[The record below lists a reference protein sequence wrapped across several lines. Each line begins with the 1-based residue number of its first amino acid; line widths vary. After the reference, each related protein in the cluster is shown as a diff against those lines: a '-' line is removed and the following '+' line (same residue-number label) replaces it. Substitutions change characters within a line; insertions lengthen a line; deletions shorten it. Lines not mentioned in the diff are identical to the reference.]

1 MENQT
6 HYKIIIIGS
15 GPAGLSAA
23 IHAARTQ
30 LQPLVIT
37 GTPIGGALIRSKS
50 VTNWPGITAIPG
62 AELID
67 TMYKHAE
74 KFGTIFMHDEVAHVA
89 LCAKTKTIV
98 LASGKHLTA
107 DAVII
112 ACGGK
117 PKNLE
122 CPGAQQYWNKGIYI
136 GMPADNQSYFNK
148 TIAIIGGGNSG
159 IGIAS
164 RLLAT
169 GAHTIIIHPKTTLAA
184 NDPAVETVRNH
195 ANNRLLLGY
204 SAHTVEGNEH
214 TPTALIV
221 ENQTTHEKIT
231 VAVDAIMVTIGSSP
245 NTDLFAGQLSLLP
258 SKHIAVEPG
267 TTLTSVPGVFAAG
280 DIMDNRYR
288 HAITSS
294 GQGFMAGIDAEN
306 YLKVLMAP

>member
-1 MENQT
+1 MKNQT

-23 IHAARTQ
+23 IHTSRTQ
-30 LQPLVIT
+30 LHPLVIT
-37 GTPIGGALIRSKS
+37 GIPVGGALIRSKS

-74 KFGTIFMHDEVAHVA
+74 TFGTLFMHDEVTHVT
-89 LCAKTKTIV
+89 LSEKTKKII
-98 LASGKHLTA
+98 LASGACITA

-122 CPGAQQYWNKGIYI
+122 CPGAQRYWNKGIYI
-136 GMPADNQSYFNK
+136 GMPADNQSYINK

-159 IGIAS
+159 IGIA
-164 RLLAT
+164 RRILAA
-169 GAHTIIIHPKTTLAA
+169 GGKVQLIHPKTTLAA
-184 NDPAVETVRNH
+184 NDPAVEEVKCHPGTT
-195 ANNRLLLGY
+195 LLLGY
-204 SAHTVEGNEH
+204 TAHAVEGTEQA
-214 TPTALIV
+214 PTALIIQ
-221 ENQTTHEKIT
+221 NQTTHEKIT
-231 VAVDAIMVTIGSSP
+231 VAVDAVMVTIGSAP
-245 NTDLFAGQLSLLP
+245 NTDLFIGQLTLLP

-267 TTLTSVPGVFAAG
+267 TTITSVPGVFAAG

-294 GQGFMAGIDAEN
+294 GLGFMAGIDAEN
-306 YLKVLMAP
+306 YLKTLL